1 LYLFDYY
8 RMWRATELR
17 SDLLITLAHILR
29 VEIRGIEVS
38 KITDLRIRTGLNS
51 KTLAGRL

>member
-1 LYLFDYY
+1 MYLFDYH
-8 RMWRATELR
+8 RMWRVTELR
-17 SDLLITLAHILR
+17 SDLLTTLAHNLR

-38 KITDLRIRTGLNS
+38 KITDLRIRTRLNG